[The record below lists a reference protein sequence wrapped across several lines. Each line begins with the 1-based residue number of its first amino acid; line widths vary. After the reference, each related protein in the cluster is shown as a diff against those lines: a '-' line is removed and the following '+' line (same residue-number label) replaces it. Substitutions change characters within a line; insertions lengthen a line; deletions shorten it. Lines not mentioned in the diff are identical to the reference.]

1 MNLLLNNKIK
11 IAFLLLLVIISFY
24 RSPYIFL
31 EGRFMGEEGSHYFK
45 NAYENNFLHHLLY
58 FVKTAG
64 YYNLITNLLT
74 ELSTYVPLIYAPLV
88 TVYGSLIVTLTPVFL
103 ILFKDSYLFKNDNE
117 KIIGSLIF
125 FITYPHVSEVW
136 ANSVNSQIYLFF
148 VSLLILYLK
157 SSGKKNQ
164 ILSPVLLLLSGL
176 SGIYSCILTPLYFVK
191 YHYTK
196 ARRDLIN
203 TNILIVCSL
212 IQLALIF
219 YSRSTD
225 QLYKTSEISSLFNLD
240 KIINLF
246 YNFFAKP
253 ILGRQPI
260 YFVYENFG
268 FGFFGY
274 ISMLYLFSAI
284 SVIVMFILIKF
295 KFVNFFLKDH
305 VLQSLILIYILVF
318 TVVIFGA
325 DNLQTSGRYATI
337 PGVLFLLI
345 IFYLAANFPVRAI
358 SNFFSILILI
368 SIVVGFYEFRPSTIN
383 VKHQYIKFLDCVNC
397 PQWKTEVENW
407 KKNQNYQISI
417 WPYPKKRLELNKSK

>member
-219 YSRSTD
+219 YSRFTD

-284 SVIVMFILIKF
+284 SVIFMFILIKF
-295 KFVNFFLKDH
+295 KFINFFLKDH
-305 VLQSLILIYILVF
+305 VFQSLILIYILVF

-337 PGVLFLLI
+337 PGILFLLI

-368 SIVVGFYEFRPSTIN
+368 SIVAGFYEFRPSTIN

-397 PQWKTEVENW
+397 PQWKIEVENW